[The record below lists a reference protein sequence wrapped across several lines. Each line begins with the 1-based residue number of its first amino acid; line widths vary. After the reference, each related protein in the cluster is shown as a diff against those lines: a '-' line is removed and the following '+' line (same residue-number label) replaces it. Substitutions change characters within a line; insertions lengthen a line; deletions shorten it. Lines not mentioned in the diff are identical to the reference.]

1 MPSLLS
7 NLVQLADILMSFPI
21 RKEICF
27 INDLDHLELE
37 KRGDSKPYRIQWAP
51 ENRCQHFVR
60 IGALTIKEQI
70 SASITL
76 AGKNLHFEPDDEYC
90 VSLRHRFEQHDR
102 FRVKCAGLQFDPK
115 YVTAHL
121 TAYSVANS
129 EKGSRVY
136 GNDAR

>member
-60 IGALTIKEQI
+60 IGELAVQEKI
-70 SASITL
+70 SASI
-76 AGKNLHFEPDDEYC
+76 AFACENLHFEPDDQNS
-90 VSLRHRFEQHDR
+90 VPLRHRFEEHDR

-115 YVTAHL
+115 YVTAHS
-121 TAYSVANS
+121 TAYSVANT

-136 GNDAR
+136 GIDAR